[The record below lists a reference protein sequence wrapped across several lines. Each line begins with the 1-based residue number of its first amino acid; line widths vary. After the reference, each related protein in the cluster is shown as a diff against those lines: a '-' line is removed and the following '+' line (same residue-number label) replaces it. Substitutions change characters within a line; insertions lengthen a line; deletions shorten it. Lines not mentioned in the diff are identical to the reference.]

1 MTTPRPTVFV
11 VEDDAD
17 TREMLE
23 HFLELEGYHVETA
36 INGRQ
41 ALDRL
46 SNGLQA
52 SVIVLDL
59 MMPVMDGMQFRRE
72 QVRRAELASI
82 PVIVVSAAGPERL
95 QRIEADAHLAKPI
108 DLEQLLEQINVWCVR

>member
-1 MTTPRPTVFV
+1 MTTRPTVFI

-23 HFLELEGYHVETA
+23 QFLELEGYHVETA

-41 ALDRL
+41 ALERL
-46 SNGLQA
+46 SGGLQA

-59 MMPVMDGMQFRRE
+59 MMPVMDGLQFRRE
-72 QVRRAELASI
+72 QVRRAEFASI